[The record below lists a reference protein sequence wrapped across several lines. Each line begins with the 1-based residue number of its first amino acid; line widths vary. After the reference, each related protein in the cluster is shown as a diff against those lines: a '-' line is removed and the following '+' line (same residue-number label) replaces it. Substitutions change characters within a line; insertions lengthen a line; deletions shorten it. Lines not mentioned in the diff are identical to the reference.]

1 MAKKLKPLK
10 VLKAQLTYLVTE
22 GAERFPNK
30 HELARKIRNKRTE
43 IRIAC
48 GVGTRAPERLSERA
62 QKRRDRIS
70 EARAA

>member
-10 VLKAQLTYLVTE
+10 VLRAQLIYLLTD
-22 GAERFPNK
+22 GSERFPNK

-48 GVGTRAPERLSERA
+48 GVGNKAATRLSERA
-62 QKRRDRIS
+62 LKKRERIQ